1 MRTFIK
7 TISLS
12 FIMIAISCSKE
23 VAEPNA
29 NQNNNPDRTS
39 YSISIDDLH
48 AYLTEQSTTV
58 LTKGSSFDIQP
69 ITSKKDTVLYMV
81 NYEDG
86 WEVFSA
92 DKRAPRVF
100 AKAETG
106 SISESDFKE
115 IPALKCLYE
124 SFVENVKYLKNNPEV
139 KPSTNFVDSWD
150 LPGVSKSES
159 NNDERIRTRS
169 ESVVTQP
176 HLLQTK
182 WGQGYP
188 WNIRAPYTDVTLQT
202 HCLTGCGPVAMAQ
215 VMYYLQSIGCISYD
229 PYADSYT
236 TKYIL
241 GNSNSDYIRLHNN
254 DVSFVSPTG
263 SPSSVWN
270 SMPLDSL
277 DTGSGKSFE
286 AVSTLMIDLGI
297 NTLTEYYRYKTS
309 TWSGYVA
316 DAFTYNYFFPTNYG
330 AADLDDLA
338 DLILQD
344 NLPAILLVRHQD
356 NAGNVSDRH
365 YLVADAIKEYYQNP
379 GGELLSRYI
388 GFNWGWDGLC
398 DDYWFSTDALNWF
411 ANGTVFNDIFCMIYI
426 VSI

>member
-58 LTKGSSFDIQP
+58 LTKGSTFDIQP
-69 ITSKKDTVLYMV
+69 ITSEKDTVLYMV

-106 SISESDFKE
+106 SISEADFKE

-124 SFVENVKYLKNNPEV
+124 SFVKNVKYLKNNPEV
-139 KPSTNFVDSWD
+139 KPSTDFVDSWD

-159 NNDERIRTRS
+159 NNDEKIRTRS

-215 VMYYLQSIGCISYD
+215 VLFYLQSLVPDELQYTPYEDCIVN
-229 PYADSYT
+229 
-236 TKYIL
+236 KYIPGTSSYITL
-241 GNSNSDYIRLHNN
+241 SSSDIT
-254 DVSFVSPTG
+254 FTPTYN
-263 SPSSVWN
+263 PASVWN
-270 SMPLDSL
+270 SMPLNQYGA
-277 DTGSGKSFE
+277 GSFA
-286 AVSTLMIDLGI
+286 AVSTLMIDIGRI
-297 NTLTEYYRYKTS
+297 TNTEYYAGTS
-309 TWSGYVA
+309 STYSSYIWLAFNNYFHITSLNISHDFDVLSELIIDNNMPAIMLIGYMGSGPDAPFVGGHYVVA
-316 DAFTYNYFFPTNYG
+316 DAM
-330 AADLDDLA
+330 
-338 DLILQD
+338 
-344 NLPAILLVRHQD
+344 
-356 NAGNVSDRH
+356 
-365 YLVADAIKEYYQNP
+365 KEYRETTN
-379 GGELLSRYI
+379 GNTVVTGRYI
-388 GFNWGWDGLC
+388 GFNWGWNGNC
-398 DDYWFSTDALNWF
+398 DDLWLNSDVVSWTV
-411 ANGTVFNDIFCMIYI
+411 NGDYYNSISCMIYQ
-426 VSI
+426 VTL